1 MIGQGKGHVYDGP
14 AVGQYIR
21 QVSDLQVSNDRG
33 KPELRILSLFD
44 LQVVGNVYRF
54 NHYIAFLGSNDIEFD
69 PPVKLP
75 AFF

>member
-1 MIGQGKGHVYDGP
+1 MLRQVKRQVYDGP

-21 QVSDLQVSNDRG
+21 QVSDLPVTADRV
-33 KPELRILSLFD
+33 KPGLRISSLFD

-54 NHYIAFLGSNDIEFD
+54 NHYIAFRGSRDFEFD